1 MFFPPPP
8 RPEPTEA
15 TGSDSQGVAA
25 TAHALKLMSEGVE
38 LEAVP
43 ARLMSDLGVDAE
55 TAANCVLGIRALQV
69 EAETRVKQIEA
80 EQDEGGLAAA
90 GTIGSVIGALL
101 FAGIRLW
108 LLESGTSSSGGF
120 VKSAVLGAM
129 LGGLAGCW
137 LARQFGGQADTR

>member
-8 RPEPTEA
+8 RPEPAEPA
-15 TGSDSQGVAA
+15 GPDSQEVAV
-25 TAHALKLMSEGVE
+25 TAHALKLMSDGLE

-55 TAANCVLGIRALQV
+55 TAASCVLGIRALQM
-69 EAETRVKQIEA
+69 EAEVRVKQIEA
-80 EQDEGGLAAA
+80 EQDEGGLALA

-101 FAGIRLW
+101 FGGIRLW
-108 LLESGTSSSGGF
+108 MLESGTSSSGGF
-120 VKSAVLGAM
+120 IKSAVLGAM

-137 LARQFGGQADTR
+137 IARNLGDKADTR